1 MAGKFKSHDIDI
13 HVYEKNIDIQR
24 DIDILNPIH
33 NPYEYIFLYGKS
45 RNATF
50 TDLLLKLK
58 HMCNYRTHKV

>member
-33 NPYEYIFLYGKS
+33 NPYEYIFCTE
-45 RNATF
+45 NPET
-50 TDLLLKLK
+50 LLLLIY
-58 HMCNYRTHKV
+58 C